1 MAVLTPQQR
10 NTLETA
16 VKQARKV
23 AELGAFNALH
33 SMAVDYQEPFAHMSP
48 EQRSLR
54 NSLRSKARLLGDVL
68 PSSGDQKIDHLGY
81 ELAYET
87 WHKMLFAKFLEA
99 NGLLMH
105 TDGVAVTMEDCE
117 ELAKE
122 EGYVDKWDAAA
133 NYASKMLPAIFRT
146 DDPLMKVAY
155 ATEERI
161 KLETIIDALENQ
173 IFIADD
179 ALGWVYQFWQ
189 SEAKAAINASG
200 EKIDGAKL
208 PAVTQLFTEPYMV
221 HFLIDNTLG
230 AWWVSRNPGVKPPVK
245 FEYLRLLEDGTPAA
259 GKFEGWPDKTAE
271 VTALDPCMGSGH
283 FVASLFPVFA
293 ALRMHEEGLTKE
305 EATDKVNTENLHGLE
320 LDARCTQIAAF
331 NLALTAWKFCGHYKE
346 LPEMNLACSGIAP
359 KGKVE
364 DWVKLV
370 GKVERVED
378 KVRMENGMKV
388 LYDHFQ
394 LAPEL
399 GSLLDPTNI
408 KADAFTASFEELQ
421 PILKRALEN
430 EVDTEQLERGV
441 MAAGI
446 AKAGQ
451 LLGKKYTLQ
460 ITNVPYLGKGK
471 MNEILT
477 NFSEKYFPDAK
488 ADLATIFL
496 KKMLN
501 SLKYGGTACSV
512 IPQNWLF
519 LTTYK
524 KFRENL
530 LKKHSW
536 SIVARLGAKAF
547 QTPMWDFNVM
557 LISINNQTPSLDYK
571 FSGLDVSTEINAF
584 SKEAGLITADIVKVN
599 QNKQL
604 KNPDQVIIIEV
615 ENDNKSEQL
624 LKYAKYYSGLQTGD
638 GNKLLFNFWEINNSS
653 FDLIQRADGVE
664 ELYNGLSYIT
674 PYQEGKGLLAKE
686 PGAVLRNIKLDVKR
700 GIVVH
705 RMGQLKANLFV
716 KSLVH
721 ENGVLI
727 CPFKDEHLPIIWT
740 FITSKQF
747 IQSIRSL
754 NQKVSVTP
762 NFFTQVD
769 FDFNYW
775 KKIAEEKYPNGLPK
789 PYSDD
794 PTQWLFHGHPIKTEN
809 PLQVALARVL
819 GYRWPA
825 EEVNNTSAKVE
836 AASSGFQKETDSG
849 DIKNNAAGS
858 SIYYTLAEEA
868 KELIEAVKAFDHLTD
883 EDGIFCIPSVNAE
896 QAGAERLRD
905 YLQQVFA
912 GEWNNQTITQLLR
925 KVEAASSSL
934 DDYLR
939 NEFFAQHCKL
949 FQNRPFIWH
958 IWDGRKDGFSALV
971 NYHKLD
977 KDNLSKLIYTYL
989 NDWIRVC
996 VAKKNAGESGAEGL
1010 LSAAQKLKENL
1021 EAILHGEAPYDIF
1034 VRWKPLEQQ
1043 PIGWEPDLNDGVRL
1057 NIRPFVEAGV
1067 LRNKFNVKWGV
1078 DRGKNPPGSFWGEVR
1093 DNDKHLSLAEK
1104 REAREKIK
1112 S

>member
-10 NTLETA
+10 NTLEAA

-33 SMAVDYQEPFAHMSP
+33 GMAVDHPEPFAHMTP

-54 NSLRSKARLLGDVL
+54 NSLRSKARLLGDAL
-68 PSSGDQKIDHLGY
+68 PADGAQKIDHLSY

-122 EGYVDKWDAAA
+122 EGFVDKWDAAA

-155 ATEERI
+155 ASNDRI
-161 KLETIIDALENQ
+161 KLEEIIDALDNQ

-189 SEAKAAINASG
+189 TDEKKRINDSG
-200 EKIDGAKL
+200 DKIDGEKL

-259 GKFEGWPDKTAE
+259 GKFEGWPDKTSE
-271 VTALDPCMGSGH
+271 VTSLDPCMGSGH

-305 EATDKVNTENLHGLE
+305 QATDKVIAENLHGLE

-331 NLALTAWKFCGHYKE
+331 NLALSAWKFCGHYKE

-370 GKVERVED
+370 GNVPRDD
-378 KVRMENGMKV
+378 KGRMENGMKM

-399 GSLLDPTNI
+399 GSLLDPTTI
-408 KADAFTASFEELQ
+408 KADAFTANFEELQ
-421 PILKRALEN
+421 PVLKRALEN
-430 EVDTEQLERGV
+430 EAETEQVERGV

-451 LLGKKYTLQ
+451 LLAKKYTLQ
-460 ITNVPYLGKGK
+460 ITNVPYLSRGKQD
-471 MNEILT
+471 EILADYALK
-477 NFSEKYFPDAK
+477 NHPDAK
-488 ADLATIFL
+488 ADLANIFL
-496 KKMLN
+496 DKLFKTALR
-501 SLKYGGTACSV
+501 SGTISTV

-519 LTTYK
+519 LASYK
-524 KFRENL
+524 KFREKL
-530 LKKHSW
+530 LKNESW
-536 SIVARLGAKAF
+536 QFVARLGAGAFSQISGEVVKAILLVISKQKPSQEHF
-547 QTPMWDFNVM
+547 FN
-557 LISINNQTPSLDYK
+557 D
-571 FSGLDVSTEINAF
+571 LDVSDIQSVIGKGDALKTVEL
-584 SKEAGLITADIVKVN
+584 KTAN
-599 QNKQL
+599 QFEQL
-604 KNPDQVIIIEV
+604 KNPDARIMEF
-615 ENDNKSEQL
+615 NSNSSPL
-624 LKYAKYYSGLQTGD
+624 LFKYATYNKGLCTGDDPRFRRFLWEVKCVGSEWEFLQSSTDHDSEYSGYNSILFWQNGD
-638 GNKLLFNFWEINNSS
+638 GEFVNYVKERLGGSTGAWIRGGEAWKKKGV
-653 FDLIQRADGVE
+653 LIRCMGSNPLSLYTGAFYDSNTVAIIPRNQE
-664 ELYNGLSYIT
+664 EVG
-674 PYQEGKGLLAKE
+674 
-686 PGAVLRNIKLDVKR
+686 
-700 GIVVH
+700 
-705 RMGQLKANLFV
+705 NLFV
-716 KSLVH
+716 LMSS
-721 ENGVLI
+721 ENYKKELRV
-727 CPFKDEHLPIIWT
+727 F
-740 FITSKQF
+740 
-747 IQSIRSL
+747 
-754 NQKVSVTP
+754 NQKMNIGDDTFVKIPV
-762 NFFTQVD
+762 NFEEWGD
-769 FDFNYW
+769 IY
-775 KKIAEEKYPNGLPK
+775 KKKYPNGLPK

-809 PLQVALARVL
+809 PLQVALARLL
-819 GYRWPA
+819 GYHWPA
-825 EEVNNTSAKVE
+825 ESDTDMELADE
-836 AASSGFQKETDSG
+836 ARQ
-849 DIKNNAAGS
+849 
-858 SIYYTLAEEA
+858 
-868 KELIEAVKAFDHLTD
+868 LIEAVKAFDHLSD

-912 GEWNNQTITQLLR
+912 GEWNNQTITQLLQ
-925 KVEAASSSL
+925 KEGAKSTNLEAWL
-934 DDYLR
+934 RDD
-939 NEFFAQHCKL
+939 FFVQHCKV

-989 NDWIRVC
+989 NDWIRGC

-1034 VRWKPLEQQ
+1034 VRWKSLEQQ

-1093 DNDKHLSLAEK
+1093 DNDKHLSLEEK
-1104 REAREKIK
+1104 QAAREKIK
-1112 S
+1112 K

>member
-10 NTLETA
+10 NTLEAA

-33 SMAVDYQEPFAHMSP
+33 SMAVDHPEPFAHMTP
-48 EQRSLR
+48 EYRGLR
-54 NSLRSKARLLGDVL
+54 NNLRSKARLLGDPL
-68 PSSGDQKIDHLGY
+68 PANGAQKIDHLGY

-117 ELAKE
+117 ELAPE
-122 EGYVDKWDAAA
+122 EGFVDKWDAAA

-146 DDPLMKVAY
+146 NDPLMQVAY

-189 SEAKAAINASG
+189 SDAKAAINASG
-200 EKIDGAKL
+200 EKIDGEKL

-230 AWWVSRNPGVKPPVK
+230 AWWVSRNPDIKPPVK

-283 FVASLFPVFA
+283 FVSSLFPVFA

-305 EATDKVNTENLHGLE
+305 EATDKVITENLHGLE

-370 GKVERVED
+370 GNVERAVD
-378 KVRMENGMKV
+378 KARMENGMQV

-399 GSLLDPTNI
+399 GSLLDPTTI

-451 LLGKKYTLQ
+451 LLANKYSLQ
-460 ITNVPYLGKGK
+460 ITNVPYLGRGRQVE
-471 MNEILT
+471 NGVLFEHC
-477 NFSEKYFPDAK
+477 EKYYK
-488 ADLATIFL
+488 ASKGELATVFFDRMI
-496 KKMLN
+496 KSTSK
-501 SLKYGGTACSV
+501 GTVCSV
-512 IPQNWLF
+512 MPQNWLF
-519 LTTYK
+519 LSSYK
-524 KFRENL
+524 KFRENI
-530 LKKHSW
+530 LKTTSVNFI
-536 SIVARLGAKAF
+536 SRLGSGAFSQISGEVVKAIL
-547 QTPMWDFNVM
+547 V
-557 LISINNQTPSLDYK
+557 SIDVKRPSEKTEL
-571 FSGLDVSTEINAF
+571 FGIDVSHLKDI
-584 SKEAGLITADIVKVN
+584 EAKNTNLKTDAVNIIN
-599 QNKQL
+599 QNQQL
-604 KNPDQVIIIEV
+604 LNPDSRIVSGEICEG
-615 ENDNKSEQL
+615 KL
-624 LKYAKYYSGLQTGD
+624 LAEYAYTGTGLQTFDRPRFIFSFSELKQISNGWIPLQSTPEE
-638 GNKLLFNFWEINNSS
+638 NKIFSGMYEVIKW
-653 FDLIQRADGVE
+653 
-664 ELYNGLSYIT
+664 
-674 PYQEGKGLLAKE
+674 QEGKGELYVYMMQKE
-686 PGAVLRNIKLDVKR
+686 KEGYKSGIWRAGSQFWKQKGILHSVVGGLPHTLYLGYPYDTNAAVLIPKDPENLSALYCFSESKEFTRTVRQLDQKLMVTNATF
-700 GIVVH
+700 
-705 RMGQLKANLFV
+705 LKVTF
-716 KSLVH
+716 
-721 ENGVLI
+721 
-727 CPFKDEHLPIIWT
+727 DEEHW
-740 FITSKQF
+740 
-747 IQSIRSL
+747 
-754 NQKVSVTP
+754 QKV
-762 NFFTQVD
+762 
-769 FDFNYW
+769 
-775 KKIAEEKYPNGLPK
+775 AAEKYPNGLPK

-825 EEVNNTSAKVE
+825 ENDTEME
-836 AASSGFQKETDSG
+836 
-849 DIKNNAAGS
+849 
-858 SIYYTLAEEA
+858 LAEEA
-868 KELIEAVKAFDHLTD
+868 RLLIDAVKAFDHLSD
-883 EDGIFCIPSVNAE
+883 DDGIFCIPSVNAE

-912 GEWNNQTITQLLR
+912 GDWNNQTITQLLQ
-925 KVEAASSSL
+925 KEGAKSTNLEAW
-934 DDYLR
+934 LR
-939 NEFFAQHCKL
+939 DEFFVQHCKV

-996 VAKKNAGESGAEGL
+996 VAKRNAGESGAEGL

-1021 EAILHGEAPYDIF
+1021 EAILNGEAPYDIF
-1034 VRWKPLEQQ
+1034 VRWKSLAEQ
-1043 PIGWEPDLNDGVRL
+1043 PMGWEPDLNDGVRL
-1057 NIRPFVEAGV
+1057 NIRPFAEAGV

-1078 DRGKNPPGSFWGEVR
+1078 DRGKNPPGSYWGEIR
-1093 DNDKHLSLAEK
+1093 DNDKHLSLEAK

-1112 S
+1112 K

>member
-10 NTLETA
+10 NTLEA
-16 VKQARKV
+16 VVKQARKV

-33 SMAVDYQEPFAHMSP
+33 GMAVDHPEPFAHMPP

-54 NSLRSKARLLGDVL
+54 NSLRSKARLLGDAL
-68 PSSGDQKIDHLGY
+68 PASGAQKIDHLSY

-122 EGYVDKWDAAA
+122 EGFVDKWDAAA

-146 DDPLMKVAY
+146 DDPLMQVAY
-155 ATEERI
+155 ATDERI
-161 KLETIIDALENQ
+161 KLEAIIDALEND

-189 SEAKAAINASG
+189 SEAKEEVNRRVKEG
-200 EKIDGAKL
+200 EKVDGEKL
-208 PAVTQLFTEPYMV
+208 AAVTQLFTEPYMV

-230 AWWVSRNPGVKPPVK
+230 AWWVSRNPNVKPPIK
-245 FEYLRLLEDGTPAA
+245 FEYLRYLPQTDGSATEPVEVAA

-271 VTALDPCMGSGH
+271 VTSLDPCMGSGH

-293 ALRMHEEGLTKE
+293 ALRMHEEGLSKE
-305 EATDKVNTENLHGLE
+305 EATDKVIAENLHGLE

-359 KGKVE
+359 EGKVE

-370 GKVERVED
+370 GNVPRDD
-378 KVRMENGMKV
+378 KGRMENGMKM
-388 LYDHFQ
+388 LYEHFQ

-399 GSLLDPTNI
+399 GSLLDPNTI
-408 KADAFTASFEELQ
+408 KANVFNISFDELQ
-421 PILKRALEN
+421 PMLIRALEK
-430 EVDTEQLERGV
+430 EVDTEKLERGV

-451 LLGKKYTLQ
+451 LLSKKYTLQ
-460 ITNVPYLGKGK
+460 ITNVPYLSRGKQNQV
-471 MNEILT
+471 MA
-477 NFSEKYFPDAK
+477 NFIQKHYKEAK
-488 ADLATIFL
+488 GDLATVFL
-496 KKMLN
+496 EKMLKAN
-501 SLKYGGTACSV
+501 TPGGISCSV

-519 LTTYK
+519 LTSYK
-524 KFRENL
+524 KFREKL
-530 LKKHSW
+530 LNNETW
-536 SIVARLGAKAF
+536 SIVARLGTKAF

-557 LISINNQTPSLDYK
+557 LISLAHAKPAPDQHLV
-571 FSGLDVSTEINAF
+571 GLDVSEAQNAASKDEALKTTEL
-584 SKEAGLITADIVKVN
+584 KTVK
-599 QNKQL
+599 QLEQL
-604 KNPDQVIIIEV
+604 KNPDARIVMEEKGTHNLLLNYSDSYWGLGSGDYNHYGRLHWEV
-615 ENDNKSEQL
+615 KIPNSDWIYQLSTLVETKPYGARQNILLWEQGIGAL
-624 LKYAKYYSGLQTGD
+624 
-638 GNKLLFNFWEINNSS
+638 
-653 FDLIQRADGVE
+653 V
-664 ELYNGLSYIT
+664 
-674 PYQEGKGLLAKE
+674 KE
-686 PGAVLRNIKLDVKR
+686 PGAYLRGLNIWGKK
-700 GIVVH
+700 GIH
-705 RMGQLKANLFV
+705 ISQTG
-716 KSLVH
+716 SLQATLYTG
-721 ENGVLI
+721 ECWDSNSS
-727 CPFKDEHLPIIWT
+727 PIIPKNIDHLAAIWC
-740 FITSKQF
+740 FCSSKLFNGEVRKVDQK
-747 IQSIRSL
+747 L
-754 NQKVSVTP
+754 NVTNATLVKVP
-762 NFFTQVD
+762 
-769 FDFNYW
+769 FDLEYW
-775 KKIAEEKYPNGLPK
+775 QNVASEKYPNGLPK

-794 PTQWLFHGHPIKTEN
+794 PTQWLFHGHPIRTDN

-825 EEVNNTSAKVE
+825 DNDTEME
-836 AASSGFQKETDSG
+836 
-849 DIKNNAAGS
+849 
-858 SIYYTLAEEA
+858 LAEEA
-868 KELIEAVKAFDHLTD
+868 RALIKAVKAFDYLSD

-912 GEWNNQTITQLLR
+912 GEWNNQTITQLLQ
-925 KVEAASSSL
+925 KEGAKSTNLEAW
-934 DDYLR
+934 LR
-939 NEFFAQHCKL
+939 DEFFVQHCKV

-1021 EAILHGEAPYDIF
+1021 EAILHGESPYDIF
-1034 VRWKPLEQQ
+1034 VRWKTLEQQ

-1078 DRGKNPPGSFWGEVR
+1078 DRGKNPPNSFWGEVR
-1093 DNDKHLSLAEK
+1093 DNDKHLSLEEK
-1104 REAREKIK
+1104 REAREKEK
-1112 S
+1112 K

>member
-10 NTLETA
+10 NTLEAA

-33 SMAVDYQEPFAHMSP
+33 SMAVDHPEPFAHMTP
-48 EQRSLR
+48 EQRGLR
-54 NSLRSKARLLGDVL
+54 NNLRSKARLLGDPL
-68 PSSGDQKIDHLGY
+68 PANGAQKIDHLGY

-117 ELAKE
+117 ELAPE
-122 EGYVDKWDAAA
+122 EGFVDKWDAAA

-146 DDPLMKVAY
+146 NDPLMQVAY

-189 SEAKAAINASG
+189 SDAKAAINASG
-200 EKIDGAKL
+200 EKIDGEKL

-230 AWWVSRNPGVKPPVK
+230 AWWVSQNPGIKPPVK

-305 EATDKVNTENLHGLE
+305 EATDKVITENLHGLE

-378 KVRMENGMKV
+378 KARMENGMQV
-388 LYDHFQ
+388 LYEHFQ

-399 GSLLDPTNI
+399 GSLLDPTTI

-460 ITNVPYLGKGK
+460 ITNVPYLSRGKQGEV
-471 MNEILT
+471 MGEYC
-477 NFSEKYFPDAK
+477 EKYFNDAK
-488 ADLATIFL
+488 GDLATVFL
-496 KKMLN
+496 EKMLKSNIRGGN
-501 SLKYGGTACSV
+501 SCCV

-524 KFRENL
+524 KLREKL
-530 LKKHSW
+530 LKNESW
-536 SIVARLGAKAF
+536 NMIARLGIKSF

-557 LISINNQTPSLDYK
+557 LIIIQHLKPDLSQKVI
-571 FSGLDVSTEINAF
+571 GIDVSDSLNFKEKDESLRIIGIKNINQ
-584 SKEAGLITADIVKVN
+584 L
-599 QNKQL
+599 KQL
-604 KNPDQVIIIEV
+604 KNPDSRVIIGT
-615 ENDNKSEQL
+615 ENSTKILEKKS
-624 LKYAKYYSGLQTGD
+624 KGVVGIQTGD
-638 GNKLLFNFWEINNSS
+638 FPQFGRGFWELVKDEDWEYESTTFSNSEHFSGKTYLIYWQNFEGVLAKRQKTGESYVRGWAAFGNKG
-653 FDLIQRADGVE
+653 IQVSAMGKLPVS
-664 ELYNGLSYIT
+664 LYNGELFDNNC
-674 PYQEGKGLLAKE
+674 
-686 PGAVLRNIKLDVKR
+686 AVILPNKIEDLPSIWCFCMSDQFNEEVRKVDQALKVTNATLVK
-700 GIVVH
+700 V
-705 RMGQLKANLFV
+705 
-716 KSLVH
+716 
-721 ENGVLI
+721 
-727 CPFKDEHLPIIWT
+727 PFDLEHW
-740 FITSKQF
+740 
-747 IQSIRSL
+747 
-754 NQKVSVTP
+754 QKV
-762 NFFTQVD
+762 
-769 FDFNYW
+769 
-775 KKIAEEKYPNGLPK
+775 AAEKYPNGLPK

-794 PTQWLFHGHPIKTEN
+794 PTQWLFHGHPIKTDN

-825 EEVNNTSAKVE
+825 ENDTEME
-836 AASSGFQKETDSG
+836 
-849 DIKNNAAGS
+849 
-858 SIYYTLAEEA
+858 LADEA
-868 KELIEAVKAFDHLTD
+868 KELIDAVKAFDYLSD

-939 NEFFAQHCKL
+939 NEFFSQHCKL

-996 VAKKNAGESGAEGL
+996 VAKRNAGESGAEGL

-1021 EAILHGEAPYDIF
+1021 EAILNGEAPYDIF
-1034 VRWKPLEQQ
+1034 VRWKSLAEQ

-1078 DRGKNPPGSFWGEVR
+1078 DRGKNPPGSYWGEIR
-1093 DNDKHLSLAEK
+1093 DNDKHLSLEAK

-1112 S
+1112 K

>member
-68 PSSGDQKIDHLGY
+68 PSNGDQKIDHLGY

-230 AWWVSRNPGVKPPVK
+230 AWWVSRNHGVKPPVK

-259 GKFEGWPDKTAE
+259 GKFEGWPDITSE
-271 VTALDPCMGSGH
+271 VTSLDPCMGSGH

-293 ALRMHEEGLTKE
+293 ALRMQEEGLTKE
-305 EATDKVNTENLHGLE
+305 QATDKVIAENLHGLE

-370 GKVERVED
+370 GKVERADD
-378 KVRMENGMKV
+378 KARMENGMKM
-388 LYDHFQ
+388 LYEHFQ

-399 GSLLDPTNI
+399 GSLLDPTTI

-421 PILKRALEN
+421 PVLKRALEN
-430 EVDTEQLERGV
+430 EADTEQLERGV

-451 LLGKKYTLQ
+451 LLSKKYTLQ
-460 ITNVPYLGKGK
+460 ITNVPYVKKGK
-471 MNEILT
+471 LT
-477 NFSEKYFPDAK
+477 SLIAEYLELNFSDSKEA
-488 ADLATIFL
+488 LETVFL
-496 KKMLN
+496 EKMLKSN
-501 SLKYGGTACSV
+501 INGGISCTV

-519 LTTYK
+519 LTSYK
-524 KFRENL
+524 RFRERL
-530 LKKHSW
+530 LKKETW
-536 SIVARLGAKAF
+536 SIVTRLGAKAF
-547 QTPMWDFNVM
+547 RTPMWDFNVM
-557 LISINNQTPSLDYK
+557 LISIQHKFPSENNKITGIDISQSLTPVEKEKDIKTSDLKIVIQKDQLLNPD
-571 FSGLDVSTEINAF
+571 SRVVLESNLGSTLLSTVAF
-584 SKEAGLITADIVKVN
+584 SA
-599 QNKQL
+599 
-604 KNPDQVIIIEV
+604 
-615 ENDNKSEQL
+615 
-624 LKYAKYYSGLQTGD
+624 SGQ
-638 GNKLLFNFWEINNSS
+638 SS
-653 FDLIQRADGVE
+653 FDRPRFYFSFWELENIKKDVWTYTQGTSYNTRKLFDGLTEVLRWENGSGSLAAQME
-664 ELYNGLSYIT
+664 ELKKSGYTSGIWRAGEQIWGQKGILVSLMGDLIPSIYLGVAFDQNCSVITAKNENDLLSI
-674 PYQEGKGLLAKE
+674 ASF
-686 PGAVLRNIKLDVKR
+686 VLSKKYHDDIRLIDQALKVTSATTVK
-700 GIVVH
+700 
-705 RMGQLKANLFV
+705 
-716 KSLVH
+716 
-721 ENGVLI
+721 
-727 CPFKDEHLPIIWT
+727 C
-740 FITSKQF
+740 
-747 IQSIRSL
+747 
-754 NQKVSVTP
+754 
-762 NFFTQVD
+762 NFD
-769 FDFNYW
+769 KNYW
-775 KKIAEEKYPNGLPK
+775 DKNIDPVFAEGWPL

-794 PTQWLFHGHPIKTEN
+794 PTQWLFHGYPIKTEN

-825 EEVNNTSAKVE
+825 ESDKEMELADE
-836 AASSGFQKETDSG
+836 AR
-849 DIKNNAAGS
+849 
-858 SIYYTLAEEA
+858 
-868 KELIEAVKAFDHLTD
+868 ELITAVKAFDRLSD

-1021 EAILHGEAPYDIF
+1021 ESILHGEAPYDIF
-1034 VRWKPLEQQ
+1034 VRWKPLDQQ

-1104 REAREKIK
+1104 REAREK
-1112 S
+1112 

>member
-68 PSSGDQKIDHLGY
+68 PSNGDQKIDHLGY

-146 DDPLMKVAY
+146 EDPLMKVAY

-161 KLETIIDALENQ
+161 KLEIIIDALENQ

-230 AWWVSRNPGVKPPVK
+230 AWWVSRNPGLKPPVK
-245 FEYLRLLEDGTPAA
+245 FEYLRLLDDGAPAA
-259 GKFEGWPDKTAE
+259 GKFEGWPDKSAE

-305 EATDKVNTENLHGLE
+305 EATDKVIAENLHGLE

-370 GKVERVED
+370 GKVERVVD
-378 KVRMENGMKV
+378 KARMENGMKV
-388 LYDHFQ
+388 LYEHFQ

-399 GSLLDPTNI
+399 GSLLDPTTI

-421 PILKRALEN
+421 PVLNKALEN
-430 EVDTEQLERGV
+430 EADAEQMERGV

-460 ITNVPYLGKGK
+460 ITNVPYLSRGKQDK
-471 MNEILT
+471 VM
-477 NFSEKYFPDAK
+477 SDYCEKNYPEAK
-488 ADLATIFL
+488 GDLATVFL
-496 KKMLN
+496 EKMLKAN
-501 SLKYGGTACSV
+501 SKGGISCSV

-519 LTTYK
+519 LTSYK
-524 KFRENL
+524 KFREKL
-530 LKKHSW
+530 LKNETW
-536 SIVARLGAKAF
+536 SVIARLGAKSF

-557 LISINNQTPSLDYK
+557 LISLSHAKPSSQTSLT
-571 FSGLDVSTEINAF
+571 GLDVSDAPNASAKEEALKATEL
-584 SKEAGLITADIVKVN
+584 KMVKQLEQLENPDARVVIEVN
-599 QNKQL
+599 TNKQML
-604 KNPDQVIIIEV
+604 SEFANSYQGISPADLPMFGRKFWEIQTLNQDWWLWQSTVK
-615 ENDNKSEQL
+615 ENI
-624 LKYAKYYSGLQTGD
+624 YYSGKELILWIKELIRKVKEEGTAYIRGSESWGKD
-638 GNKLLFNFWEINNSS
+638 GISVSSMNILKVTISKGQPNDTNAAVIIPKKEDYLIPIWAFCSSDQYNEEVRKIDQKLNVTNATLVKVP
-653 FDLIQRADGVE
+653 FDL
-664 ELYNGLSYIT
+664 
-674 PYQEGKGLLAKE
+674 
-686 PGAVLRNIKLDVKR
+686 
-700 GIVVH
+700 
-705 RMGQLKANLFV
+705 
-716 KSLVH
+716 
-721 ENGVLI
+721 
-727 CPFKDEHLPIIWT
+727 EHW
-740 FITSKQF
+740 
-747 IQSIRSL
+747 
-754 NQKVSVTP
+754 QKV
-762 NFFTQVD
+762 
-769 FDFNYW
+769 
-775 KKIAEEKYPNGLPK
+775 AAEKYPNGLPK

-825 EEVNNTSAKVE
+825 ESDVE
-836 AASSGFQKETDSG
+836 ME
-849 DIKNNAAGS
+849 
-858 SIYYTLAEEA
+858 LAEEA
-868 KELIEAVKAFDHLTD
+868 KVLIEAVKAFNHLSD

-905 YLQQVFA
+905 YLQQVFT

-1043 PIGWEPDLNDGVRL
+1043 PMGWEPDLNDGVRL

-1093 DNDKHLSLAEK
+1093 DNDKHLSLTEK